1 MIPDNIIFV
10 KHGKKYCSGHV
21 NKLYDQLIKFYPD
34 VNYFCYTENASG
46 VDARIR
52 IIDCFKKPSLKYWWN
67 KLAVFSKEFP
77 VKNKC
82 LFFDLDMDIKE
93 DPTSWLQ
100 WDGLTVIKDY
110 WKDDLYMAPHAYDVH
125 INSSVIT
132 WIAGEQNHV
141 WEHFLSNKDYFM
153 RKYKGID
160 RFIVHEEINHN
171 VFKPGLVNSVKH
183 PFKGNEPPIDMYN
196 GLSYELQGTA
206 V

>member
-1 MIPDNIIFV
+1 MNIIFV
-10 KHGKKYCSGHV
+10 KHGNKYQSGHV
-21 NKLYDQLIKFYPD
+21 NRLYDQLIEFYPD
-34 VNYFCYTENASG
+34 ANYFCYTENASG
-46 VDARIR
+46 VDARIH
-52 IIDCFKKPSLKYWWN
+52 IINCFKKPSLKYWWN
-67 KLAVFSKEFP
+67 KLAVFSKDFP
-77 VKNKC
+77 VEGKS
-82 LFFDLDMDIKE
+82 LFFDLDMNIKE
-93 DPTSWLQ
+93 DPTPWLQ

-183 PFKGNEPPIDMYN
+183 PFKGKKPPIDMYN
-196 GLSYELQGTA
+196 GLNYELQRTTI
-206 V
+206 

>member
-1 MIPDNIIFV
+1 MNIIFV
-10 KHGKKYCSGHV
+10 KHGAKYHAGHV
-21 NKLYDQLIKFYPD
+21 NKLYNQLKVFFPNASY
-34 VNYFCYTENASG
+34 YCYTENPKGLDISF
-46 VDARIR
+46 IP
-52 IIDCFKKPSLKYWWN
+52 CFNKPSLRFWWN
-67 KLAVFSKEFP
+67 KLALFSNDFP
-77 VKNKC
+77 VKGKC

-160 RFIVHEEINHN
+160 RFIVHEEINYN
-171 VFKPGLVNSVKH
+171 VFQPGLVNSVKY
-183 PFKGNEPPIDMYN
+183 PFEGKKPPIDMYN
-196 GLSYELQGTA
+196 GLSYEL
-206 V
+206 